1 MKSMLFAT
9 AAVAGLFVA
18 GGANAHAD
26 QTASATAQQPQQAK
40 ATVNKTVTVQSGDT
54 LWGLSQKYNVSLSSL
69 RAVNNR
75 VNTDLIYVGEKLT
88 LPSSATVSTD
98 QKTVASATTNQST
111 TNQQS
116 VAQTQQQAQPQVQQ
130 QTQSTTNYS
139 QPQAQTQSSSNYS
152 QSQTQSTTNYS
163 QSQSSSYTGS
173 NSSAK
178 DWIANRES
186 GGSYTA
192 SNGQYYGKYQ
202 LGAAML
208 HGDYSAANQE
218 RVADQYVAARYGSWD
233 NAKSFWLQHGWY

>member
-18 GGANAHAD
+18 GGANANAD
-26 QTASATAQQPQQAK
+26 QTANASAQQPQQQAK
-40 ATVNKTVTVQSGDT
+40 ASVKKTVTVQSGDT

-75 VNTDLIYVGEKLT
+75 VNTDLIYVGEKIT

-98 QKTVASATTNQST
+98 QKTVASATTAQST

-116 VAQTQQQAQPQVQQ
+116 VAQTQQQA
-130 QTQSTTNYS
+130 
-139 QPQAQTQSSSNYS
+139 
-152 QSQTQSTTNYS
+152 QTQSTTNYS

-173 NSSAK
+173 SSYAK
-178 DWIANRES
+178 EWIANRES

>member
-1 MKSMLFAT
+1 MLFAT

-18 GGANAHAD
+18 GGASANAD
-26 QTASATAQQPQQAK
+26 QTANASAQQPQQQAK
-40 ATVNKTVTVQSGDT
+40 ATVKKTVTVQSGDT

-69 RAVNNR
+69 RAVNDR

-98 QKTVASATTNQST
+98 QKTVASTTSQSATK
-111 TNQQS
+111 QQS
-116 VAQTQQQAQPQVQQ
+116 VTQTQQQAQPQVQQ
-130 QTQSTTNYS
+130 QTQ
-139 QPQAQTQSSSNYS
+139 A
-152 QSQTQSTTNYS
+152 QSTTNYS

-173 NSSAK
+173 SYTGSSSSAK
-178 DWIANRES
+178 AWIANRES

>member
-18 GGANAHAD
+18 GGANANAD
-26 QTASATAQQPQQAK
+26 QTANASAQQPQQQAK
-40 ATVNKTVTVQSGDT
+40 ASVKKTVTVQSGDT

-69 RAVNNR
+69 RAVNDR

-139 QPQAQTQSSSNYS
+139 QPQAQTQS
-152 QSQTQSTTNYS
+152 TTNYS

-173 NSSAK
+173 SSSAK
-178 DWIANRES
+178 AWIANRES

-218 RVADQYVAARYGSWD
+218 KVADQYVAARYGSWD

>member
-1 MKSMLFAT
+1 MLFAT

-18 GGANAHAD
+18 GGASANAD
-26 QTASATAQQPQQAK
+26 QTANASAQQPQQQAK
-40 ATVNKTVTVQSGDT
+40 ATVKKTVTVQSGDT

-69 RAVNNR
+69 RAVNDR

-130 QTQSTTNYS
+130 QTQNTTNYS
-139 QPQAQTQSSSNYS
+139 QPQA
-152 QSQTQSTTNYS
+152 QTQSTTNYS

-173 NSSAK
+173 SSSAK
-178 DWIANRES
+178 AWIANRES

>member
-18 GGANAHAD
+18 GGASANAD
-26 QTASATAQQPQQAK
+26 QTANASAQQPQQQAK
-40 ATVNKTVTVQSGDT
+40 ATVKKTVTVQSGDT

-69 RAVNNR
+69 RAVNDR

-98 QKTVASATTNQST
+98 QKTVASTTSQSATK
-111 TNQQS
+111 QQS
-116 VAQTQQQAQPQVQQ
+116 VTQTQQQAQSQVQQ
-130 QTQSTTNYS
+130 QTQ
-139 QPQAQTQSSSNYS
+139 A
-152 QSQTQSTTNYS
+152 QSTTNYS

-173 NSSAK
+173 SSSAK
-178 DWIANRES
+178 AWIANRES

>member
-1 MKSMLFAT
+1 MLFAT

-18 GGANAHAD
+18 GGASANAD
-26 QTASATAQQPQQAK
+26 QTANASAQQPQQQAK
-40 ATVNKTVTVQSGDT
+40 ATVKKTVTVQSGDT

-69 RAVNNR
+69 RAVNDR

-139 QPQAQTQSSSNYS
+139 QPQ
-152 QSQTQSTTNYS
+152 SQTQSTTNYS

-178 DWIANRES
+178 AWIANRES

>member
-18 GGANAHAD
+18 GGASANAD
-26 QTASATAQQPQQAK
+26 QTANASAQQPQQQAK
-40 ATVNKTVTVQSGDT
+40 ATVKKTVTVQSGDT

-69 RAVNNR
+69 RAVNDR

-98 QKTVASATTNQST
+98 QKTVASTTTSQST

-130 QTQSTTNYS
+130 QTQ
-139 QPQAQTQSSSNYS
+139 A
-152 QSQTQSTTNYS
+152 QSTTNYS

-173 NSSAK
+173 SSSAK
-178 DWIANRES
+178 AWIANRES

>member
-18 GGANAHAD
+18 GGASANAD
-26 QTASATAQQPQQAK
+26 QTANASAQQPQQQAK
-40 ATVNKTVTVQSGDT
+40 ATVKKTVTVQSGDT

-69 RAVNNR
+69 RAVNDR

-98 QKTVASATTNQST
+98 QKTVASTTSQSATK
-111 TNQQS
+111 QQS

-130 QTQSTTNYS
+130 QTQ
-139 QPQAQTQSSSNYS
+139 A
-152 QSQTQSTTNYS
+152 QSTTNYS

-173 NSSAK
+173 SSSAK
-178 DWIANRES
+178 AWIANRES

>member
-18 GGANAHAD
+18 GGASANAD
-26 QTASATAQQPQQAK
+26 QTANASAQQPQQQAK
-40 ATVNKTVTVQSGDT
+40 ATVKKTVTVQSGDT

-69 RAVNNR
+69 RAVNDR
-75 VNTDLIYVGEKLT
+75 VNTDVIYVGEKLT

-139 QPQAQTQSSSNYS
+139 Q
-152 QSQTQSTTNYS
+152 
-163 QSQSSSYTGS
+163 SQSSSYTGS
-173 NSSAK
+173 SSSAK
-178 DWIANRES
+178 AWIANRES

>member
-26 QTASATAQQPQQAK
+26 QTANASAQQPQTQAK
-40 ATVNKTVTVQSGDT
+40 ATVKKTVTVQSGDT

-88 LPSSATVSTD
+88 LPTSATVSTD
-98 QKTVASATTNQST
+98 QKTVVSATTNQNT

-116 VAQTQQQAQPQVQQ
+116 VAQTQQQAQPQ
-130 QTQSTTNYS
+130 
-139 QPQAQTQSSSNYS
+139 QA
-152 QSQTQSTTNYS
+152 QTQSTTNYS
-163 QSQSSSYTGS
+163 QSQSTSYTGS
-173 NSSAK
+173 SSSAK
-178 DWIANRES
+178 AWIANRES

>member
-18 GGANAHAD
+18 GGASANAD
-26 QTASATAQQPQQAK
+26 QTANASAQQPQQQAK
-40 ATVNKTVTVQSGDT
+40 ATVKKTVTVQSGDT

-69 RAVNNR
+69 RAVNDR

-139 QPQAQTQSSSNYS
+139 QPQ
-152 QSQTQSTTNYS
+152 SQTQSTTNYS
-163 QSQSSSYTGS
+163 QTQSSSYTGS

-178 DWIANRES
+178 AWIANRES

>member
-1 MKSMLFAT
+1 MLFAT

-18 GGANAHAD
+18 GGASANAD
-26 QTASATAQQPQQAK
+26 QTANASAQQPQQQAK
-40 ATVNKTVTVQSGDT
+40 ETVKKTVTVQSGDT

-69 RAVNNR
+69 RAVNDR

-98 QKTVASATTNQST
+98 QKTVASTTSQSATK
-111 TNQQS
+111 QQS

-130 QTQSTTNYS
+130 QTQ
-139 QPQAQTQSSSNYS
+139 A
-152 QSQTQSTTNYS
+152 QSTTNYS

-173 NSSAK
+173 SSSAK
-178 DWIANRES
+178 AWIANRES

>member
-18 GGANAHAD
+18 GGASANAD
-26 QTASATAQQPQQAK
+26 QTANASAQQPQQQAK
-40 ATVNKTVTVQSGDT
+40 ATVKKTVTVQSGDT

-69 RAVNNR
+69 RAVNDR

-139 QPQAQTQSSSNYS
+139 QPQAQTQS
-152 QSQTQSTTNYS
+152 TTNYS

-173 NSSAK
+173 SSSAK
-178 DWIANRES
+178 AWIANRES

>member
-18 GGANAHAD
+18 GGANANAD
-26 QTASATAQQPQQAK
+26 QTANASAQQPQQQAK
-40 ATVNKTVTVQSGDT
+40 ASVKKTVTVQSGDT

-75 VNTDLIYVGEKLT
+75 VNTDLIYVGEKIT

-98 QKTVASATTNQST
+98 QKTVASTTSQSATK
-111 TNQQS
+111 QQS

-130 QTQSTTNYS
+130 QTQ
-139 QPQAQTQSSSNYS
+139 A
-152 QSQTQSTTNYS
+152 QSTTNYS

-173 NSSAK
+173 SSSAK
-178 DWIANRES
+178 AWIANRES

>member
-18 GGANAHAD
+18 GGANANAD
-26 QTASATAQQPQQAK
+26 QTANASAQQPQQQAK
-40 ATVNKTVTVQSGDT
+40 TSVKKTVTVQSGDT

-75 VNTDLIYVGEKLT
+75 VNTDLIYVGEKIT

-98 QKTVASATTNQST
+98 QKTVASATTTQST

-116 VAQTQQQAQPQVQQ
+116 VAQPQQQA
-130 QTQSTTNYS
+130 
-139 QPQAQTQSSSNYS
+139 
-152 QSQTQSTTNYS
+152 QTQSTTNYS
-163 QSQSSSYTGS
+163 QSQTSSYTGS
-173 NSSAK
+173 SSSAK
-178 DWIANRES
+178 EWIANRES

-218 RVADQYVAARYGSWD
+218 KVADQYVAARYGSWD

>member
-18 GGANAHAD
+18 GGANANAD
-26 QTASATAQQPQQAK
+26 QTANASAQQPQQQAK
-40 ATVNKTVTVQSGDT
+40 ASVKKTVTVQSGDT
-54 LWGLSQKYNVSLSSL
+54 LWGLSQKYNVSLGSL

-75 VNTDLIYVGEKLT
+75 VNTDLIYVGEKIT

-98 QKTVASATTNQST
+98 QKTVASSTTAQST

-116 VAQTQQQAQPQVQQ
+116 VAQPQQQA
-130 QTQSTTNYS
+130 QTQSTTNY
-139 QPQAQTQSSSNYS
+139 N
-152 QSQTQSTTNYS
+152 

-173 NSSAK
+173 SSSAK
-178 DWIANRES
+178 EWIANRES

>member
-18 GGANAHAD
+18 GGANANAD
-26 QTASATAQQPQQAK
+26 QTANASAQQPQQQAK
-40 ATVNKTVTVQSGDT
+40 ASVKKTVTVQSGDT

-75 VNTDLIYVGEKLT
+75 VNTDLIYVGEKIT

-98 QKTVASATTNQST
+98 QKTVASATTTQST

-116 VAQTQQQAQPQVQQ
+116 VAQPQQQA
-130 QTQSTTNYS
+130 
-139 QPQAQTQSSSNYS
+139 
-152 QSQTQSTTNYS
+152 QTQSTTNYS

-173 NSSAK
+173 SSYAK
-178 DWIANRES
+178 EWIANRES

>member
-1 MKSMLFAT
+1 MLFAT

-18 GGANAHAD
+18 GGASANAD
-26 QTASATAQQPQQAK
+26 QTANASAQQPQQQAK
-40 ATVNKTVTVQSGDT
+40 ATVKKTVTVQSGDT

-69 RAVNNR
+69 RAVNDR

-98 QKTVASATTNQST
+98 QKTVASTTSQSATK
-111 TNQQS
+111 QQS
-116 VAQTQQQAQPQVQQ
+116 VTQTQQQAQPQVQQ
-130 QTQSTTNYS
+130 QTQ
-139 QPQAQTQSSSNYS
+139 A
-152 QSQTQSTTNYS
+152 QSTTNYS

-173 NSSAK
+173 SSSAK
-178 DWIANRES
+178 AWIANRES

>member
-1 MKSMLFAT
+1 MLFAT

-18 GGANAHAD
+18 GGANANAD
-26 QTASATAQQPQQAK
+26 QTANASAQQPQQQAK
-40 ATVNKTVTVQSGDT
+40 ASVKKTVTVQSGDT

-75 VNTDLIYVGEKLT
+75 VNTDLIYVGEKIT

-98 QKTVASATTNQST
+98 QKTVASATTTQST

-116 VAQTQQQAQPQVQQ
+116 VAQPQQQA
-130 QTQSTTNYS
+130 
-139 QPQAQTQSSSNYS
+139 
-152 QSQTQSTTNYS
+152 QTQSTTNYS

-173 NSSAK
+173 SSSAK
-178 DWIANRES
+178 EWIANRES

-218 RVADQYVAARYGSWD
+218 KVADQYVAARYGSWD

>member
-18 GGANAHAD
+18 GGANANAD
-26 QTASATAQQPQQAK
+26 QTANASAQQPQQQAK
-40 ATVNKTVTVQSGDT
+40 ASVKKTVTVQSGDT

-75 VNTDLIYVGEKLT
+75 VNTDLIYVGEKIT

-98 QKTVASATTNQST
+98 QKTVASSTTAQST

-116 VAQTQQQAQPQVQQ
+116 VAQPQQQAQ
-130 QTQSTTNYS
+130 TQN
-139 QPQAQTQSSSNYS
+139 
-152 QSQTQSTTNYS
+152 TTNYS

-173 NSSAK
+173 SSSAK
-178 DWIANRES
+178 EWIANRES

>member
-9 AAVAGLFVA
+9 AAVAGLFVS
-18 GGANAHAD
+18 GGASANAD
-26 QTASATAQQPQQAK
+26 QTANASAQQPQQQAK
-40 ATVNKTVTVQSGDT
+40 ATVKKTVTVQSGDT

-69 RAVNNR
+69 RAVNDR

-98 QKTVASATTNQST
+98 QKTVASTTSQSATK
-111 TNQQS
+111 QQS

-130 QTQSTTNYS
+130 QTQ
-139 QPQAQTQSSSNYS
+139 A
-152 QSQTQSTTNYS
+152 QSTTNYS

-173 NSSAK
+173 SSSAK
-178 DWIANRES
+178 AWIANRES

>member
-1 MKSMLFAT
+1 MLFAT

-18 GGANAHAD
+18 GGASANAD
-26 QTASATAQQPQQAK
+26 QTANASAQQSQQQAK
-40 ATVNKTVTVQSGDT
+40 ATVKKTVTVQSGDT

-69 RAVNNR
+69 RAVNDR

-98 QKTVASATTNQST
+98 QKTVASTTTSQST

-130 QTQSTTNYS
+130 QTQ
-139 QPQAQTQSSSNYS
+139 A
-152 QSQTQSTTNYS
+152 QSTTNYS

-173 NSSAK
+173 RSSAK
-178 DWIANRES
+178 AWIANRES

-202 LGAAML
+202 LGTAML

>member
-18 GGANAHAD
+18 GGASANAD
-26 QTASATAQQPQQAK
+26 QTANASAQQPQQQAK
-40 ATVNKTVTVQSGDT
+40 ATVKKTVTVQSGDT

-69 RAVNNR
+69 RAVNDR

-139 QPQAQTQSSSNYS
+139 QPQAQTQS
-152 QSQTQSTTNYS
+152 TTKYS

-173 NSSAK
+173 SSSAK
-178 DWIANRES
+178 AWIANRES

>member
-18 GGANAHAD
+18 GGANANAD
-26 QTASATAQQPQQAK
+26 QTANASAQQPQQQAK
-40 ATVNKTVTVQSGDT
+40 ASVKKTVTVQSGDT

-75 VNTDLIYVGEKLT
+75 VNTDLIYVGEKIT

-98 QKTVASATTNQST
+98 QKTVASSTTAQST

-116 VAQTQQQAQPQVQQ
+116 VAQPQQQA
-130 QTQSTTNYS
+130 
-139 QPQAQTQSSSNYS
+139 
-152 QSQTQSTTNYS
+152 QTQSTTNYS

-173 NSSAK
+173 SSSAK
-178 DWIANRES
+178 EWIANRES

>member
-1 MKSMLFAT
+1 MLFAT

-18 GGANAHAD
+18 GGASANAD
-26 QTASATAQQPQQAK
+26 QTANASAQQPQQQAK
-40 ATVNKTVTVQSGDT
+40 ATVKKTVTVQSGDT

-69 RAVNNR
+69 RAVNDR

-139 QPQAQTQSSSNYS
+139 QPQAQTQS
-152 QSQTQSTTNYS
+152 TTNYS

-173 NSSAK
+173 SSSAK
-178 DWIANRES
+178 AWIANRES

>member
-40 ATVNKTVTVQSGDT
+40 ATVKKTVTVQSGDT

-88 LPSSATVSTD
+88 LPTSATVSTD
-98 QKTVASATTNQST
+98 QKTVASTTTTQST

-116 VAQTQQQAQPQVQQ
+116 VAQTQQQAQPQQ
-130 QTQSTTNYS
+130 QTQVQS
-139 QPQAQTQSSSNYS
+139 QAQPRVQQRTQSI
-152 QSQTQSTTNYS
+152 TNYS
-163 QSQSSSYTGS
+163 QSRSTGYTGS
-173 NSSAK
+173 SSSAK
-178 DWIANRES
+178 AWIANRES

>member
-18 GGANAHAD
+18 GGANANAD
-26 QTASATAQQPQQAK
+26 QTANASAQQPQQQAK
-40 ATVNKTVTVQSGDT
+40 ASVKKTVTVQSGDT

-75 VNTDLIYVGEKLT
+75 VNTDLIYVGEKIT

-98 QKTVASATTNQST
+98 QKTVASATTTQST

-116 VAQTQQQAQPQVQQ
+116 VAQPQQQA
-130 QTQSTTNYS
+130 
-139 QPQAQTQSSSNYS
+139 
-152 QSQTQSTTNYS
+152 QTQSTTNYS

-173 NSSAK
+173 SSSAK
-178 DWIANRES
+178 EWIANRES

>member
-1 MKSMLFAT
+1 MLFAT

-18 GGANAHAD
+18 GGASANAD
-26 QTASATAQQPQQAK
+26 QTANASAQQPQQQAK
-40 ATVNKTVTVQSGDT
+40 ATVKKTVTVQSGDT

-69 RAVNNR
+69 RAVNDR

-98 QKTVASATTNQST
+98 QKTVASTTTSQST

-130 QTQSTTNYS
+130 QTQ
-139 QPQAQTQSSSNYS
+139 A
-152 QSQTQSTTNYS
+152 QSTTNYS

-173 NSSAK
+173 SSSAK
-178 DWIANRES
+178 AWIANRES

>member
-18 GGANAHAD
+18 GGASANAD
-26 QTASATAQQPQQAK
+26 QTANASAQQPQQQAK
-40 ATVNKTVTVQSGDT
+40 ATVKKTVTVQSGDT

-69 RAVNNR
+69 RAVNDR

-98 QKTVASATTNQST
+98 KKTVASTTTSQST

-130 QTQSTTNYS
+130 RTQ
-139 QPQAQTQSSSNYS
+139 A
-152 QSQTQSTTNYS
+152 QSTTNYS

-173 NSSAK
+173 SSSAK
-178 DWIANRES
+178 AWIANRES

>member
-1 MKSMLFAT
+1 MLFAT

-18 GGANAHAD
+18 GGANANAD
-26 QTASATAQQPQQAK
+26 QTANASAQQPQQQAK
-40 ATVNKTVTVQSGDT
+40 ASVKKTVTVQSGDT

-75 VNTDLIYVGEKLT
+75 VNTDLIYVGEKIT

-98 QKTVASATTNQST
+98 QKTVASSTTAKST

-116 VAQTQQQAQPQVQQ
+116 VAQPQQQA
-130 QTQSTTNYS
+130 
-139 QPQAQTQSSSNYS
+139 
-152 QSQTQSTTNYS
+152 QTQSTTNYS

-173 NSSAK
+173 SSSAK
-178 DWIANRES
+178 EWIANRES

>member
-1 MKSMLFAT
+1 MLFAT

-40 ATVNKTVTVQSGDT
+40 ATVKKTVTVQSGDT

-88 LPSSATVSTD
+88 LPTSATVSTD
-98 QKTVASATTNQST
+98 QKTVASTTTTQST

-116 VAQTQQQAQPQVQQ
+116 VAQTQQQTQVQSQAQPRVQQ
-130 QTQSTTNYS
+130 R
-139 QPQAQTQSSSNYS
+139 
-152 QSQTQSTTNYS
+152 TQSTTNYS
-163 QSQSSSYTGS
+163 QSRSTSYTGS
-173 NSSAK
+173 SSSAK
-178 DWIANRES
+178 AWIANRES

>member
-9 AAVAGLFVA
+9 AAVAGLFVS
-18 GGANAHAD
+18 GGASANAD
-26 QTASATAQQPQQAK
+26 QTANASAQQPQQQAK
-40 ATVNKTVTVQSGDT
+40 ATVKKTVTVQSGDT

-69 RAVNNR
+69 RAVNDR

-98 QKTVASATTNQST
+98 QKTVASTTSQST

-116 VAQTQQQAQPQVQQ
+116 VAQPQQQA
-130 QTQSTTNYS
+130 
-139 QPQAQTQSSSNYS
+139 
-152 QSQTQSTTNYS
+152 QTQSTTNYS

-173 NSSAK
+173 SSSAK
-178 DWIANRES
+178 AWIANRES

>member
-18 GGANAHAD
+18 GGASANAD
-26 QTASATAQQPQQAK
+26 QTANASAQQPQQQAK
-40 ATVNKTVTVQSGDT
+40 ATVKKTVTVQSGDT

-75 VNTDLIYVGEKLT
+75 VNTDLIYVGEKIT

-98 QKTVASATTNQST
+98 QNTVASTTTNQST

-139 QPQAQTQSSSNYS
+139 QPQAQTQ
-152 QSQTQSTTNYS
+152 TQSTTNYS
-163 QSQSSSYTGS
+163 QSQSTSYTGS
-173 NSSAK
+173 SSSAK
-178 DWIANRES
+178 AWIANRES

>member
-18 GGANAHAD
+18 GGASANAD
-26 QTASATAQQPQQAK
+26 QTANASAQQPQQQAK
-40 ATVNKTVTVQSGDT
+40 ATVKKTVTVQSGDT

-98 QKTVASATTNQST
+98 QKTVASTTTNQST

-130 QTQSTTNYS
+130 QTQTQSTTNYS
-139 QPQAQTQSSSNYS
+139 QPQAQSTTNYNQS
-152 QSQTQSTTNYS
+152 QSTTNYS

-178 DWIANRES
+178 AWIANRES

>member
-1 MKSMLFAT
+1 MLFAT

-18 GGANAHAD
+18 GGASANAD
-26 QTASATAQQPQQAK
+26 QTANASAQQPQQQAK
-40 ATVNKTVTVQSGDT
+40 ATVKKTVTVQSGDT

-69 RAVNNR
+69 RAVNDR

-98 QKTVASATTNQST
+98 QKTVASTTSQSATK
-111 TNQQS
+111 QQS
-116 VAQTQQQAQPQVQQ
+116 VTQTQQQAQSQVQQ
-130 QTQSTTNYS
+130 QTQ
-139 QPQAQTQSSSNYS
+139 A
-152 QSQTQSTTNYS
+152 QSTTNYS

-173 NSSAK
+173 SSSAK
-178 DWIANRES
+178 AWIANRES

>member
-1 MKSMLFAT
+1 MLFAT

-18 GGANAHAD
+18 GGSNANAD
-26 QTASATAQQPQQAK
+26 QTTNASAQQPQQQAK
-40 ATVNKTVTVQSGDT
+40 ASVKKTVTVQSGDT

-75 VNTDLIYVGEKLT
+75 VNTDLIYVGEKIT

-98 QKTVASATTNQST
+98 QKTVASATTTQST
-111 TNQQS
+111 TTQKS
-116 VAQTQQQAQPQVQQ
+116 AAQPQQQAQ
-130 QTQSTTNYS
+130 T
-139 QPQAQTQSSSNYS
+139 
-152 QSQTQSTTNYS
+152 QTQSTTNYS

-173 NSSAK
+173 SSSAK
-178 DWIANRES
+178 EWIANRES

-218 RVADQYVAARYGSWD
+218 KVADQYVTARYGSWD